1 MAQIRRGGVD
11 RIVGHY
17 GIGLL
22 AATVT
27 RNLSQA
33 GLLAIL
39 LFVPIVLV
47 SGIHTPNEG
56 LARWFQIIVSFNPL
70 SHFIDLTYGILL
82 RGAGLDIVWKH
93 LLYMASLG
101 GAMFGFSVWRFRR
114 QFE

>member
-1 MAQIRRGGVD
+1 
-11 RIVGHY
+11 
-17 GIGLL
+17 
-22 AATVT
+22 
-27 RNLSQA
+27 
-33 GLLAIL
+33 
-39 LFVPIVLV
+39 
-47 SGIHTPNEG
+47 
-56 LARWFQIIVSFNPL
+56 VSFNPL